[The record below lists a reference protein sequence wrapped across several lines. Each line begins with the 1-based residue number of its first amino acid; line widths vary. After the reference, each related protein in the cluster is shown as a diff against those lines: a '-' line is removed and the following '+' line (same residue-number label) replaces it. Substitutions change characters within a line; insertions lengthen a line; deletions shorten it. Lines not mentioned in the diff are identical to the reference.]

1 MPESDK
7 WKDVKKSSSR
17 LPTMSF
23 LPEPEEEPPV
33 VEVTMA
39 HSFLEELLP
48 YGSDPDFL
56 EDAIDIRG
64 NLRVDRMLEDLDSFA
79 AAVGYRHCDPD
90 PTDDTP
96 PRVTIVT
103 ASVSSLKYQL
113 KPHILNDV
121 LLRGFVTFVGRSS
134 FEVMVRICNLDGT
147 QVYLEGLFQMVALGK
162 LSGKPVTV
170 NRLKLTTPEEE
181 KMFAEGEARFKL
193 AKVNRT
199 RSLLAS
205 ETPPTPE
212 ETLHVHELHLEARKY
227 ENPRATDPA
236 LEQFQGFGLV
246 KKPDDV
252 RYISDTWLDNTI
264 LTHPQDRNVHFKI
277 FGGHLLRLGYDL
289 AWSVGTLFSRDRH
302 NFLHMDE
309 VMFKAPVEIGSLLAM
324 GGHVTYTSPTRQ
336 SFVVSVAADVVNPTN
351 GERKNSNM
359 FHFIFYARPQ
369 PDANGVR
376 RPVLPRVLPRTYDEM
391 MLYLDAKRRWEA
403 AKETAHQAGIDD
415 LSRW

>member
-1 MPESDK
+1 MPDTEK
-7 WKDVKKSSSR
+7 WKDAKKSSAR
-17 LPTMSF
+17 LPTMQF
-23 LPEPEEEPPV
+23 LPEPDEDPPV

-39 HSFLEELLP
+39 HSFLEEALP

-64 NLRVDRMLEDLDSFA
+64 NLRVDRLLEDLDSFA
-79 AAVGYRHCDPD
+79 AAVGYRHCDQD

-113 KPHILNDV
+113 KPQMLTDV
-121 LLRGFVTFVGRSS
+121 LLRGFVTYVGRSS
-134 FEVMVRICNLDGT
+134 FEVMVRICSMDGKS
-147 QVYLEGLFQMVALGK
+147 VYLEGLFQMVALGK

-170 NRLKLTTPEEE
+170 NRLRLTTPDEE
-181 KMFAEGEARFKL
+181 KIFKEGEERFKL
-193 AKVNRT
+193 AKENRSK
-199 RSLLAS
+199 SLLAS

-212 ETLHVHELHLEARKY
+212 ETLHIHALHLEGRKY

-236 LEQFQGFGLV
+236 LEQYQASGLTQ
-246 KKPDDV
+246 KPDDV
-252 RYISDTWLDNTI
+252 RYMSDTWLDNTI

-277 FGGHLLRLGYDL
+277 FGGHLMRLGYDL
-289 AWSVGTLFSRDRH
+289 AWSVGSLFSRDRH

-309 VMFKAPVEIGSLLAM
+309 VVFKQPVEIGSLLAM
-324 GGHVTYTSPTRQ
+324 GGHVTYTSPTLQ
-336 SFVVSVAADVVNPTN
+336 SFVVSVIADVVNPTN

-369 PDANGVR
+369 PDARGVR
-376 RPVLPRVLPRTYDEM
+376 KPVLPRVLPRTYDEM
-391 MLYLDAKRRWEA
+391 MLYLDAKRRWESA
-403 AKETAHQAGIDD
+403 RATAKLAGVDD